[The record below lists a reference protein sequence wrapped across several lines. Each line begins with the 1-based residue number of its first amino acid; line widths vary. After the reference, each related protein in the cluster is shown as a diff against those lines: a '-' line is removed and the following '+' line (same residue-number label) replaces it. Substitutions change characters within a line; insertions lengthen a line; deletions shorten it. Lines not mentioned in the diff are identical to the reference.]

1 MEVENRLFIT
11 NIIISLLQ
19 YYILFLIIY
28 IGAKG
33 TFGDATH
40 HLIMHSIIKPL

>member
-1 MEVENRLFIT
+1 MFVYIINGSMDKKNRLYTFF
-11 NIIISLLQ
+11 NKL
-19 YYILFLIIY
+19 IY
-28 IGAKG
+28 IGAFG